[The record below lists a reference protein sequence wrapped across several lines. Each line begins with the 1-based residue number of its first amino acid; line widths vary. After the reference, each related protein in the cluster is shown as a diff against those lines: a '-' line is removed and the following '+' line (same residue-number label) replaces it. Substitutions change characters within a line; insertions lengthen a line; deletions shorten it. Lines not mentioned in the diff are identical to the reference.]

1 VATSAAQ
8 TMLSNAAA
16 AAAAAIG
23 GSVDAGSCD
32 SLTVTVSG
40 SSSSSNGNGSSSCTA
55 ISPSSLPAPAHTITP
70 HTLQTAALAILT
82 KAFSSSQSK
91 YFDFLR
97 TGAPWKPTSAKAQDL
112 PPGEAVGGVGNG
124 SVHPIIPKPAV
135 LGVFQ
140 GITSAFSAAVPLS
153 AAQSTAAVAAN
164 GISNLSFS
172 SLPPTAAPAVPPPP
186 AENYSLWL
194 LEHDCMMV
202 FASMACGWPQGDK
215 RVGKWEQFIRMSNNT
230 THTPQGVRINSVAVK
245 ESNGGVTHSKL
256 GFENG
261 SVNGNVKSELHGGT
275 GEVKGEV
282 NAEIKGKGSGEEV
295 RRYPLH
301 PALMTSRVFL
311 KRFKEIAIALRTPSE
326 PVKAVEAL
334 SAKGKPKSAVKNNMF
349 VLKTMHRWG
358 RPMDMYEDLSKVL
371 KAEKAQRDRDID
383 RFSEGEKEDCRSMY
397 LFFWSDFSAA
407 LSALKEGST
416 EPDTEDST
424 PMSHKDI
431 VTAWKARLCTGNQAN
446 SATASTTATGAI
458 SANML
463 DQPPVPTGTTRTYC
477 SMSTLHLI
485 IALMLYSLSVHH
497 TNLNSLAP

>member
-1 VATSAAQ
+1 
-8 TMLSNAAA
+8 MLSNAAA
-16 AAAAAIG
+16 AAIG
-23 GSVDAGSCD
+23 DSVGAGSCD
-32 SLTVTVSG
+32 SLTVTVSSSSS
-40 SSSSSNGNGSSSCTA
+40 SSSSSNGNGNGSNSCTA

-70 HTLQTAALAILT
+70 HSLQTAALAILT
-82 KAFSSSQSK
+82 RAFSSSQSK
-91 YFDFLR
+91 YFDILR
-97 TGAPWKPTSAKAQDL
+97 TGAPWKPTTAKAQDL
-112 PPGEAVGGVGNG
+112 PPGDAVGGVGNG

-140 GITSAFSAAVPLS
+140 GITSAFSAAVPLN
-153 AAQSTAAVAAN
+153 AAQSTAALAAN
-164 GISNLSFS
+164 GISNPNSF
-172 SLPPTAAPAVPPPP
+172 SLPPIATLAVPPPP
-186 AENYSLWL
+186 AENYSLWH

-215 RVGKWEQFIRMSNNT
+215 RVGKWEQSIRMSNNT
-230 THTPQGVRINSVAVK
+230 THTPQGVRINSVALK
-245 ESNGGVTHSKL
+245 ESNGGVTHAKL
-256 GFENG
+256 GLENG
-261 SVNGNVKSELHGGT
+261 SVNGNGKSELHGIA

-282 NAEIKGKGSGEEV
+282 KAEIKGEGNGEEV

-311 KRFKEIAIALRTPSE
+311 KRFKDIASALRTPSE

-334 SAKGKPKSAVKNNMF
+334 SAKGKPKPAVKNNMF

-383 RFSEGEKEDCRSMY
+383 RFSEGEKEDCRSKY

-407 LSALKEGST
+407 LSVIKEGNS

-431 VTAWKARLCTGNQAN
+431 VTAWKARLSTGNQAN
-446 SATASTTATGAI
+446 SVTASTTATGAI

-463 DQPPVPTGTTRTYC
+463 DQPPVPTGTTRTHC
-477 SMSTLHLI
+477 GMSTLCI
-485 IALMLYSLSVHH
+485 S
-497 TNLNSLAP
+497 